1 MVMQLIKLEIDRRAY
16 NSIKNFSRLIY
27 TKAIKNREDLPKKE
41 EIVILTYNGKFV
53 AKALYNPKSVIL
65 KILTTE
71 DEEIDYD
78 FFYKRIFNAKI
89 YREDIL
95 GYKDTYRWIY
105 AEGDELPTII
115 FDKYNELGAM
125 QLMSKLIE
133 KEYLK
138 DIVDILFELSD
149 LETIYVKRGKKGEKI
164 KDKIFGDKEKFETI
178 IQEGDAK
185 FKVNVKGHKTGF
197 FLDQR
202 ENRLEL
208 ERFIKEGDR
217 VLDICCY
224 TGGFSVHAAIRGAEV
239 VGVDLSKKALETAEE
254 NMELNNIPEDKY
266 EFIEGNAFEVMKQMV
281 EDKEAFDV
289 VILDPPAFTQT
300 EDDVKNALRAYASLN
315 YLGIKL
321 AKRIFVTC
329 SCSHHVDKEM
339 FKKTVISSAFRAKKE
354 LIMIDYKG
362 QAPDHPISIANKNL
376 EYLKC
381 IFFYVKG

>member
-1 MVMQLIKLEIDRRAY
+1 MPTKLYVDFGGYSAIEKGNLIIPRDNILNKEDFDSIEIGEVVDIYSKRGKFLGRGF
-16 NSIKNFSRLIY
+16 KN
-27 TKAIKNREDLPKKE
+27 PKEVRIMTLRKE
-41 EIVILTYNGKFV
+41 ELDENYLREKII
-53 AKALYNPKSVIL
+53 KANNYRL
-65 KILTTE
+65 K
-71 DEEIDYD
+71 
-78 FFYKRIFNAKI
+78 
-89 YREDIL
+89 L
-95 GYKDTYRWIY
+95 GFKDTYRMVYTQSDWLNGLVI
-105 AEGDELPTII
+105 
-115 FDKYNELGAM
+115 DKYNDIATVQIFNYG
-125 QLMSKLIE
+125 IE
-133 KEYLK
+133 KMK
-138 DIVDILFELSD
+138 DVVVETPLNLGIDSIYEKSSGRNRKRAGLPEVEGILA
-149 LETIYVKRGKKGEKI
+149 GEKT
-164 KDKIFGDKEKFETI
+164 ETI
-178 IQEGDAK
+178 IKEGDAK
-185 FKVNVKGHKTGF
+185 FKVTFDGQKTGF

-224 TGGFSVHAAIRGAEV
+224 TGGFSVHAAIKGAEV

-266 EFIEGNAFEVMKQMV
+266 EFIEGNAFEVMKQMI
-281 EDKEAFDV
+281 EGKEMFDV
-289 VILDPPAFTQT
+289 VILDQPAFTQT
-300 EDDVKNALRAYASLN
+300 EEDTKNALRAYASLN
-315 YLGIKL
+315 YLGIRL
-321 AKRIFVTC
+321 AKRMLITC

>member
-1 MVMQLIKLEIDRRAY
+1 MIKLEIDKRAY
-16 NSIKNFSRLIY
+16 NSIKNFSRLVY
-27 TKAIKNREDLPKKE
+27 TKAIKNKEDLPEKE

-71 DEEIDYD
+71 NEEIDYD

-95 GYKDTYRWIY
+95 NYKNTYRWIY

-115 FDKYNELGAM
+115 FDKYNEIGAM

-133 KEYLK
+133 KVYLK

-149 LETIYVKRGKKGEKI
+149 LETIYVKRGKKGAPLKN
-164 KDKIFGDKEKFETI
+164 KIFGNKEKFETI
-178 IQEGDAK
+178 IKEGEVK

-202 ENRLEL
+202 ENRLEIEKFVK
-208 ERFIKEGDR
+208 ERDK

-224 TGGFSVHAAIRGAEV
+224 TGGFSVHCAIKGAEV
-239 VGVDLSKKALETAEE
+239 VGVDLSKKALKTAEE
-254 NMELNNIPEDKY
+254 NMELNNIPKDRY
-266 EFIEGNAFEVMKQMV
+266 EFIEGNAFKVMEEFI
-281 EDKEAFDV
+281 EDGEKFDI

-300 EDDVKNALRAYASLN
+300 EEDIKNALRAYASLN

-321 AKRIFVTC
+321 AKRIFVSC

-339 FKKTVISSAFRAKKE
+339 FKRTVISSAFRAKKE

-362 QAPDHPISIANKNL
+362 QAPDHPISIGNKNL

-381 IFFYVKG
+381 IFFYLKP